1 MWPHPHGVGALPL
14 PGALLSCGRLFP
26 RLGSFINFSYTFVGS
41 FFGSVKSSGI
51 HDLHND
57 LIDAIKKDG
66 ITIDASNGKSRHLS
80 EKITNHVP
88 TISNYSHE
96 FFNYN
101 AGKQPGARTIRT
113 GTQTER
119 RILSAMLP
127 HIQRLTPERP

>member
-1 MWPHPHGVGALPL
+1 MKIAIMRSGNIGSLL
-14 PGALLSCGRLFP
+14 SALLPDEGDDVTL
-26 RLGSFINFSYTFVGS
+26 V
-41 FFGSVKSSGI
+41 
-51 HDLHND
+51 DLHND

-66 ITIDASNGKSRHLS
+66 ITIDASSGKSGHLS
-80 EKITNHVP
+80 VKITNDVP
-88 TISNYSHE
+88 STSNYSHE